1 MEKKYKNGLVL
12 GKMYPLHLGHLH
24 LIDTAIDNCEHLHI
38 IISHNN
44 TQTIPGEIRY
54 QGLKKTYQN
63 NPNVT
68 VHHFDDTGLP
78 QHDYE
83 CDSLDEFYSY
93 WVPEIYNLVDD
104 LDVVFTS
111 EDYGDGFA
119 DYLGVEHFLVDKERK
134 TVPVSGT
141 AVRENPFEKWDFISD
156 ELKPFFVKRIAIVGP
171 ESVGKSTLTKELANW
186 FQTNFVD
193 EYGRIVYE
201 NNGNKVGVE
210 DFIPIS
216 EGRQTLEDWTIKRS
230 NKLLFCDTEDITTYL
245 FLDMYCPNEDH
256 KKETDW
262 FQNKLSEKKKYDLY
276 ILLKTDCDAVQDG
289 TRNFLEER
297 QKHYEVIKNELENRG
312 CHFVEIGGNWRERFD
327 TSVEIIKNNFNI

>member
-12 GKMYPLHLGHLH
+12 GKFFPVTTGHLY
-24 LIDTAIDNCEHLHI
+24 LIDTAIENCEHVHV
-38 IISHNN
+38 IISHNK
-44 TQTIPGEIRY
+44 TQNIPGEVRY

-68 VHHFDDTGLP
+68 VYQFDDTGLP

-83 CDSLDEFYSY
+83 CESIDEFYSY
-93 WVPEIYNLVDD
+93 WIPEIYNLVDE

-111 EDYGDGFA
+111 EDYGEGFA
-119 DYLGVEHFLVDKERK
+119 EYLGVDHFLVDKERSK
-134 TVPVSGT
+134 YPVSGT
-141 AVRENPFEKWDFISD
+141 AVRENPFEKWDFIAD
-156 ELKPFFVKRIAIVGP
+156 ELKPFFVKRIAIMGP
-171 ESVGKSTLTKELANW
+171 ESVGKSTMTRELANW
-186 FQTNFVD
+186 YQTNFVD

-201 NNGNKVGVE
+201 ANGNKVGVE

-216 EGRQTLEDWTIKRS
+216 EGRQSLEDWAIKKS

-256 KKETDW
+256 QKETNW
-262 FQNKLSEKKKYDLY
+262 FLTKLSEKKKYDLY
-276 ILLKTDCDAVQDG
+276 ILLKPDCDAIQDG

-297 QKHYEVIKNELENRG
+297 QAHYEVIKNELVNRG
-312 CHFVEIGGNWRERFD
+312 CHFVEVGGTWRERFD

>member
-12 GKMYPLHLGHLH
+12 GKFYGLHLGHLH
-24 LIDTAIDNCEHLHI
+24 LIDTAIENCEHVHVI
-38 IISHNN
+38 VSHNKS
-44 TQTIPGEIRY
+44 QTIPGDIRY
-54 QGLKKTYQN
+54 LGLEKTYQN

-68 VHHFDDTGLP
+68 VYQFDDTGLP

-83 CDSLDEFYSY
+83 CGSLEEFYSY

-111 EDYGDGFA
+111 EDYGEGFA
-119 DYLGVEHFLVDKERK
+119 EHLGVDHFLVDKERK
-134 TVPVSGT
+134 TFPVSGT
-141 AVRENPFEKWDFISD
+141 EVRNNPFEKWNFIVD
-156 ELKPFFVKRIAIVGP
+156 ELKPFFVKRIAIMGP
-171 ESVGKSTLTKELANW
+171 ESVGKSTMTRELANYY
-186 FQTNFVD
+186 QTNFVD

-216 EGRQTLEDWTIKRS
+216 EGRQSLEDWEIKRS

-256 KKETDW
+256 QKETVW
-262 FQNKLSEKKKYDLY
+262 FQTKLSENKKYDLY
-276 ILLKTDCDAVQDG
+276 ILLKPDCDAIQDG
-289 TRNFLEER
+289 TRNFLDER
-297 QKHYEVIKNELENRG
+297 QAHYEVIKNELVNRG
-312 CHFVEIGGNWRERFD
+312 CHFVEVGGTWRERFD

>member
-1 MEKKYKNGLVL
+1 MEKKFKSGLVL
-12 GKMYPLHLGHLH
+12 GKFAPFHLGHKY
-24 LIDTAIDNCEHLHI
+24 LIDTAIENCEHVHVI
-38 IISHNN
+38 VSHNK
-44 TQTIPGEIRY
+44 TQNIPGDVRY
-54 QGLKKTYQN
+54 LGLKKTYQN

-68 VHHFDDTGLP
+68 VYQFDDTGLP

-83 CDSLDEFYSY
+83 CESLKEFYSY

-111 EDYGDGFA
+111 EDYGESFA
-119 DYLGVEHFLVDKERK
+119 EYLGVEHFLVDKERK
-134 TVPVSGT
+134 NVPISGT
-141 AVRENPFEKWDFISD
+141 DVRENPFKKWDFISD
-156 ELKPFFVKRIAIVGP
+156 ELKPFFVKRIAIMGP

-201 NNGNKVGVE
+201 GNGNKVGVE

-216 EGRQTLEDWTIKRS
+216 EGRQSLEDWAIKRS

-256 KKETDW
+256 EKETEW
-262 FQNKLSEKKKYDLY
+262 FLNKLSEKKKYDLY

-289 TRNFLEER
+289 TRSFLEER
-297 QKHYEVIKNELENRG
+297 QAHYEVIKNELVNRG
-312 CHFVEIGGNWRERFD
+312 CHFVEVGGTWRERFD

>member
-12 GKMYPLHLGHLH
+12 GKFAPFHLGHKY
-24 LIDTAIDNCEHLHI
+24 LIDTAIENCENVHV
-38 IISHNN
+38 IISHNK
-44 TQTIPGEIRY
+44 TQNIPGEVRY

-68 VHHFDDTGLP
+68 VYQFDDTGLP

-83 CDSLDEFYSY
+83 CDTLEEFYSY
-93 WVPEIYNLVDD
+93 WVPQIYNLVDE

-119 DYLGVEHFLVDKERK
+119 EYLGVEHFLVDKERK

-141 AVRENPFEKWDFISD
+141 EVRENPFEKWDFISD
-156 ELKPFFVKRIAIVGP
+156 ELKPFFVKRIAIMGP
-171 ESVGKSTLTKELANW
+171 ESVGKSTITKELANW

-245 FLDMYCPNEDH
+245 FLDMYCPNEEH
-256 KKETDW
+256 QKETEW
-262 FQNKLSEKKKYDLY
+262 FLNKLSEKKKYDLY
-276 ILLKTDCDAVQDG
+276 ILLKPDCDAVQDG

-297 QKHYEVIKNELENRG
+297 QVHYQVIKNELVNRG
-312 CHFVEIGGNWRERFD
+312 CHFVEVVGDWRERFD
-327 TSVEIIKNNFNI
+327 NCVETIKLNFNI

>member
-12 GKMYPLHLGHLH
+12 GKFFPVTTGHLY
-24 LIDTAIDNCEHLHI
+24 LIDTAIKNCDHVHV
-38 IISHNN
+38 IISHNI
-44 TQTIPGEIRY
+44 TQTIPSDVRY
-54 QGLKKTYQN
+54 LGLKKTYQN

-68 VHHFDDTGLP
+68 VYQFDDAGLP

-83 CDSLDEFYSY
+83 CGSLEEFYSY
-93 WVPEIYNLVDD
+93 WIPEIYNLVEE

-119 DYLGVEHFLVDKERK
+119 EYLGIEHFLVDKERK
-134 TVPVSGT
+134 TVPISGT
-141 AVRENPFEKWDFISD
+141 EVRENPFEKWDFIAD
-156 ELKPFFVKRIAIVGP
+156 ELKPFFVKRIAIMGP
-171 ESVGKSTLTKELANW
+171 ESVGKSTMTRELANW

-216 EGRQTLEDWTIKRS
+216 EGRQSLEDWTIKRS

-256 KKETDW
+256 QKETVW
-262 FQNKLSEKKKYDLY
+262 FQNKLSENKKYDLY
-276 ILLKTDCDAVQDG
+276 ILLKPDCDAIQDG
-289 TRNFLEER
+289 TRSFLEER
-297 QKHYEVIKNELENRG
+297 QAHYEVIKNELVNRE
-312 CHFVEIGGNWRERFD
+312 CHFVEIGGDWKERFEE
-327 TSVEIIKNNFNI
+327 SVEIIKNNFNI

>member
-1 MEKKYKNGLVL
+1 MKKYKNGLVL

-24 LIDTAIDNCEHLHI
+24 LIDTAIENCDHVHI
-38 IISHNN
+38 IISHNK
-44 TQTIPGEIRY
+44 TQSIPGDVRY
-54 QGLKKTYQN
+54 QGLKKKYQN

-68 VHHFDDTGLP
+68 VYQFDDTGLP

-83 CDSLDEFYSY
+83 CDTLEEFYSY
-93 WVPEIYNLVDD
+93 WIPQVYNLVEE

-119 DYLGVEHFLVDKERK
+119 EYLGVEHFLVDKERK

-141 AVRENPFEKWDFISD
+141 EVRENPFEKWNFISD
-156 ELKPFFVKRIAIVGP
+156 ELKPFFVKRIAIMGP

-245 FLDMYCPNEDH
+245 FLDMYCPNEEH
-256 KKETDW
+256 QKETDW
-262 FQNKLSEKKKYDLY
+262 FLNKLSEKKKYDLY

-289 TRNFLEER
+289 TRSFLEER
-297 QKHYEVIKNELENRG
+297 RAHYEVIKNELENRG
-312 CHFVEIGGNWRERFD
+312 CHFVEIGGDWKKRFEE
-327 TSVEIIKNNFNI
+327 SVEIIKNNFNI